1 MAVRFMPS
9 SDDGGRAGSCVRR
22 RSAARRRVHLR
33 TQGVM
38 TSTKL
43 GEATSRWH
51 AVRRF
56 IRARIDRKSELGLR
70 LTVNVILFGGAIWAF
85 AGLLEEVLDKEAL
98 VEWDVRVNA
107 WAHAHATAA
116 GLRFFH
122 AVTLVGSPGVWV
134 ITALFAL
141 WLFLRHERFLF
152 WAWIASN
159 LGGGILQLVLKL
171 TIHRDRPQYGA
182 GYLHGQSYSF
192 PSGHTMSATIC
203 WSLMVV
209 CAGLS
214 LGWHDIRRAQ
224 LHVVAATVIFL
235 IGFSRLYLGVHYPS
249 DVLGGLIIG
258 TAWVV
263 LCTTAIR
270 LVDGGEA
277 EREREEG
284 QRVSGER

>member
-1 MAVRFMPS
+1 
-9 SDDGGRAGSCVRR
+9 
-22 RSAARRRVHLR
+22 
-33 TQGVM
+33 M

-43 GEATSRWH
+43 GEATDRWH
-51 AVRRF
+51 QLRRF
-56 IRARIDRKSELGLR
+56 ARARLDRKSELGLR
-70 LTVNVILFGGAIWAF
+70 LTVNVILFAAAIWAF
-85 AGLLEEVLDKEAL
+85 AGLLEEVLDNATL
-98 VEWDVRVNA
+98 VEWDVRLNA
-107 WAHAHATAA
+107 WAYGHATAA

-134 ITALFAL
+134 ITSLFAL
-141 WLFLRHERFLF
+141 WLLWRGERFLF

-159 LGGGILQLVLKL
+159 VGGGIVQLMLKM
-171 TIHRDRPQYGA
+171 TIHRDRPQYA
-182 GYLHGQSYSF
+182 AQYLHGQSYSF

-203 WSLMVV
+203 WSLLVL

-214 LGWHDIRRAQ
+214 LGWQGRRR
-224 LHVVAATVIFL
+224 LHFYIVSTTIVFL

-270 LVDGGEA
+270 IVDSGEA
-277 EREREEG
+277 TRERAAL
-284 QRVSGER
+284 QTVSGER